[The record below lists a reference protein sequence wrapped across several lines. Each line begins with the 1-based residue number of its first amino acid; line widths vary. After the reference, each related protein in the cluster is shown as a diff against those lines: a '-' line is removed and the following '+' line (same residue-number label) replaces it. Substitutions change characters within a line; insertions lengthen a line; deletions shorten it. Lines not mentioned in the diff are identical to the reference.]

1 MLQVRFEETG
11 GALVVTPLVARLDAE
26 HAPDFRK
33 VVGDM
38 ARGRSLVVVALSHV
52 ASIDASGLAALVSVL
67 RRMAPLGELRLVQPS
82 PAVRAFLARARL
94 DTLFPSYGDAASA
107 LTA

>member
-1 MLQVRFEETG
+1 MLQVRFEEAG

-38 ARGRSLVVVALSHV
+38 ARGRSLVVVSLSHV
-52 ASIDASGLAALVSVL
+52 VSIDASGLAALVSVL
-67 RRMAPLGELRLVQPS
+67 RRMAPLGELRLAQPS
-82 PAVRAFLARARL
+82 PAVRAFVARTRL
-94 DTLFPSYGDAASA
+94 DALFPSYEDAASA